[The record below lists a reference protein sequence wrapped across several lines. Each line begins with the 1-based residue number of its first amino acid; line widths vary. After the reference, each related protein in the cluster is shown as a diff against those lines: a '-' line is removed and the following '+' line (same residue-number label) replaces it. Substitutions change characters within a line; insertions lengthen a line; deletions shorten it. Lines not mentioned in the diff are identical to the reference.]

1 MNAVLKKLQYRGQSP
16 ALLLRA
22 PPEAEPLAANLEG
35 QVDRTAGGE
44 YAFVLAFA
52 RSLAE
57 AEETAGDIA
66 GALAPGAIVWVAY
79 PKGTS
84 KRYTTDINRDSGRA
98 LFEKHGLVGVSLVAL
113 DDDWSAMR
121 YKRA

>member
-16 ALLLRA
+16 LLLLRA
-22 PPEAEPLAANLEG
+22 PPEAEALAADFEG
-35 QVDRTAGGE
+35 QVDTSPAAE

-52 RSLAE
+52 RSLAD
-57 AEETAGDIA
+57 AEETARDLA
-66 GALAPGAIVWVAY
+66 GALAPAAIVWVAY

-84 KRYTTDINRDSGRA
+84 RRYPTDINRDSGRA
-98 LFEKHGLVGVSLVAL
+98 LFEKHGLIGVSLVAL